1 MADIKYF
8 PKKFSDVVQFDLNKN
23 YTRENATLLKGK
35 KYSLGD
41 IVAQNE
47 QGKIVPIDV
56 SKEDGTQNFY
66 GVFLSEDIDLTDEQ
80 EDKVVYGA
88 ILRNGPA
95 SVLENGL
102 NYQTDQEEKKK
113 AIKAAMEAAGIRV
126 DVASI

>member
-23 YTRENATLLKGK
+23 YTRENATLLKGN

-41 IVAQNE
+41 IVAQNA

-102 NYQTDQEEKKK
+102 NYQTDEEEKKK
-113 AIKAAMEAAGIRV
+113 TIKAAMEAAGIRV

>member
-23 YTRENATLLKGK
+23 YTRENATLLKGN

-41 IVAQNE
+41 IVAQNA

-102 NYQTDQEEKKK
+102 NYQTDDGEKKK

>member
-23 YTRENATLLKGK
+23 YTRENATLLKGN

-41 IVAQNE
+41 IVAQNT

-102 NYQTDQEEKKK
+102 NYQTDDGEKKK
-113 AIKAAMEAAGIRV
+113 TIKAEMEAAGIRV

>member
-23 YTRENATLLKGK
+23 YTRENATLLKGN

-41 IVAQNE
+41 IVAQNA

-56 SKEDGTQNFY
+56 SKKDGTQNFY

-102 NYQTDQEEKKK
+102 NYQTDEEDKKK

>member
-23 YTRENATLLKGK
+23 YTRENATLLKGN

-41 IVAQNE
+41 IVAQNA

-56 SKEDGTQNFY
+56 SKEDGTQKFY

-102 NYQTDQEEKKK
+102 NYQTDDGEKKK
-113 AIKAAMEAAGIRV
+113 TIKAEMEAAGIRV

>member
-41 IVAQNE
+41 IVAQNA

-66 GVFLSEDIDLTDEQ
+66 GVFLSEDIDLTNEQ

-102 NYQTDQEEKKK
+102 NYQTDDAGKKK
-113 AIKAAMEAAGIRV
+113 NIKAAMEAAGIRV

>member
-41 IVAQNE
+41 IVAQDA

-102 NYQTDQEEKKK
+102 NYQTDDGEKKK
-113 AIKAAMEAAGIRV
+113 TIKAAMEAAGIRV

>member
-41 IVAQNE
+41 IVAQNA

-56 SKEDGTQNFY
+56 SKTDGTQNFY

-102 NYQTDQEEKKK
+102 NYQTDDGEKKK
-113 AIKAAMEAAGIRV
+113 TIKAAMEAAGIRV

>member
-23 YTRENATLLKGK
+23 YTRENATLLKGN

-41 IVAQNE
+41 IVAQNAE
-47 QGKIVPIDV
+47 GKIVPIDV
-56 SKEDGTQNFY
+56 TKEDGTQNFY

-80 EDKVVYGA
+80 EDKVIYGA

-102 NYQTDQEEKKK
+102 NYQTDDGEKKK
-113 AIKAAMEAAGIRV
+113 TIKAAMEAAGIRV

>member
-23 YTRENATLLKGK
+23 YTRENATLLKGN

-41 IVAQNE
+41 IVAQNA

-102 NYQTDQEEKKK
+102 NYQTDDGEKKK
-113 AIKAAMEAAGIRV
+113 TIKAEMEAAGIRV

>member
-41 IVAQNE
+41 IVAQNA

-102 NYQTDQEEKKK
+102 NYQTDEEKKK
-113 AIKAAMEAAGIRV
+113 KTIKAAMEAAGIRV

>member
-41 IVAQNE
+41 IVAQNG

-56 SKEDGTQNFY
+56 SKEDETQNFY

>member
-23 YTRENATLLKGK
+23 YTRENATLLKGN

-41 IVAQNE
+41 IVAQNAE
-47 QGKIVPIDV
+47 GKIVPIDV

-66 GVFLSEDIDLTDEQ
+66 GVFLSEDIDLTNEQ
-80 EDKVVYGA
+80 EDKVIYGA

-102 NYQTDQEEKKK
+102 NYQTDDGEKKK
-113 AIKAAMEAAGIRV
+113 TIKAAMEAAGIRV

>member
-23 YTRENATLLKGK
+23 YTRENATLLKGN

-41 IVAQNE
+41 IVAQNT

-102 NYQTDQEEKKK
+102 NYQTDEEKKK
-113 AIKAAMEAAGIRV
+113 KTIKAAMEAAGIRV

>member
-23 YTRENATLLKGK
+23 YTRENATLLKGN

-41 IVAQNE
+41 IVAQNAE
-47 QGKIVPIDV
+47 GKIVPIDV

-80 EDKVVYGA
+80 GDKVIYGA

-102 NYQTDQEEKKK
+102 NYQTDDGEKKK
-113 AIKAAMEAAGIRV
+113 TIKAAMEAAGIRV

>member
-41 IVAQNE
+41 IVAQNA

-102 NYQTDQEEKKK
+102 NYQTDEEEKKK
-113 AIKAAMEAAGIRV
+113 IIKAAMEAAGIRV

>member
-41 IVAQNE
+41 IVAQNAE
-47 QGKIVPIDV
+47 GKIVPIDV
-56 SKEDGTQNFY
+56 SKEDETQNFY

-80 EDKVVYGA
+80 EDKVIYGA

-102 NYQTDQEEKKK
+102 NYQTDNSEKKK
-113 AIKAAMEAAGIRV
+113 TIKAAMEAAGIRI

>member
-23 YTRENATLLKGK
+23 YTRENATLLKGN

-41 IVAQNE
+41 IVAQNA

-102 NYQTDQEEKKK
+102 NYQTDDGEKKK
-113 AIKAAMEAAGIRV
+113 TIKAAMEAAGIRV

>member
-23 YTRENATLLKGK
+23 YTRENATLLRGK

-41 IVAQNE
+41 IVAQNA

-102 NYQTDQEEKKK
+102 NYQTDEEEKKK
-113 AIKAAMEAAGIRV
+113 TIKAAMEAAGIRV

>member
-41 IVAQNE
+41 IVARNA

-102 NYQTDQEEKKK
+102 NYQTDEEEKKK
-113 AIKAAMEAAGIRV
+113 IIKAAMEAAGIRV

>member
-23 YTRENATLLKGK
+23 YTRENATLLKGN

-41 IVAQNE
+41 IVAQNA
-47 QGKIVPIDV
+47 QRKIVPIDV

-66 GVFLSEDIDLTDEQ
+66 GIFLSEDIDLTDEQ

-102 NYQTDQEEKKK
+102 NYQTDDVEKKK
-113 AIKAAMEAAGIRV
+113 TIKAAMEAAGIRI

>member
-23 YTRENATLLKGK
+23 YTRENATLLKGN

-41 IVAQNE
+41 IVAQNA

-102 NYQTDQEEKKK
+102 NYQTDDGEKKK
-113 AIKAAMEAAGIRV
+113 TIKAAMEAAGIRI

>member
-23 YTRENATLLKGK
+23 YTRENATLLKGN

-41 IVAQNE
+41 IVAQNAE
-47 QGKIVPIDV
+47 GKIVPIDV

-80 EDKVVYGA
+80 EDKVIYGA

-102 NYQTDQEEKKK
+102 NYQTDNGEKKK
-113 AIKAAMEAAGIRV
+113 TIKAAMEAAGIRV

>member
-23 YTRENATLLKGK
+23 YTRENATLLKGN

-41 IVAQNE
+41 IVAQNT

-102 NYQTDQEEKKK
+102 NYQTDEEEKKK
-113 AIKAAMEAAGIRV
+113 TIKAAMEAAGIRV

>member
-23 YTRENATLLKGK
+23 YTRENATLLKGN

>member
-23 YTRENATLLKGK
+23 YTRENATLLKGN

-41 IVAQNE
+41 IVAQNAE
-47 QGKIVPIDV
+47 GKIVPIDV

-80 EDKVVYGA
+80 EDKVIYGA

-102 NYQTDQEEKKK
+102 NYQTDDGEKKK
-113 AIKAAMEAAGIRV
+113 TIKAAMEAAGIRV
-126 DVASI
+126 DIASI

>member
-80 EDKVVYGA
+80 EDKVIYGA

-102 NYQTDQEEKKK
+102 NYQTDDGEKKK
-113 AIKAAMEAAGIRV
+113 TIKAAMEAAGIRV

>member
-41 IVAQNE
+41 IVAQDA

-102 NYQTDQEEKKK
+102 NYQTDQEKKKK

>member
-41 IVAQNE
+41 IVAQNT

-56 SKEDGTQNFY
+56 SKEDGTQKFY

-102 NYQTDQEEKKK
+102 NYQTDDDEKKK
-113 AIKAAMEAAGIRV
+113 TIKAAMEAAGIRV

>member
-23 YTRENATLLKGK
+23 YTREKATLLKGK

-41 IVAQNE
+41 IVAQDAR
-47 QGKIVPIDV
+47 GKIVPIDV

-102 NYQTDQEEKKK
+102 NYQTDQEEEKK
-113 AIKAAMEAAGIRV
+113 AIRAAMGAAGIRV

>member
-41 IVAQNE
+41 IVAQNAE
-47 QGKIVPIDV
+47 GQIVPIDV
-56 SKEDGTQNFY
+56 FNDDETKNFY

-80 EDKVVYGA
+80 KDKVVYGA

-102 NYQTDQEEKKK
+102 NYPTEQKEKKK
-113 AIKAAMEAAGIRV
+113 AIKDAMEAAGIRV

>member
-41 IVAQNE
+41 IVAQNA

-102 NYQTDQEEKKK
+102 NYQTDDDAKKK
-113 AIKAAMEAAGIRV
+113 TIKAAMEAAGIRV

>member
-41 IVAQNE
+41 IVAQNA

-102 NYQTDQEEKKK
+102 NYQTDEEEKKK

>member
-23 YTRENATLLKGK
+23 YTRENATLLKGN

-102 NYQTDQEEKKK
+102 NYQTDDREKKK
-113 AIKAAMEAAGIRV
+113 TIKAAMEAAGIRI

>member
-23 YTRENATLLKGK
+23 YTRENATLLKGN

-41 IVAQNE
+41 IVAQNV

-102 NYQTDQEEKKK
+102 NYQTDEEEKKK
-113 AIKAAMEAAGIRV
+113 TIKAAMEAAGIRV

>member
-41 IVAQNE
+41 IVAQNAQE
-47 QGKIVPIDV
+47 KIVPIDV

-102 NYQTDQEEKKK
+102 NYQTDEEEKKK
-113 AIKAAMEAAGIRV
+113 TIKAAMEAAGIRV

>member
-41 IVAQNE
+41 IVAQNA

-56 SKEDGTQNFY
+56 SQEDGTQNFY

>member
-41 IVAQNE
+41 IVAQNAE
-47 QGKIVPIDV
+47 GKIVPIDV

-80 EDKVVYGA
+80 EDKVIYGA

-102 NYQTDQEEKKK
+102 NYQTDDGEKKK
-113 AIKAAMEAAGIRV
+113 TIKAAMEAAGIRV

>member
-41 IVAQNE
+41 IVAQNA